1 MIQCIAIDDE
11 PLALELIST
20 YCAEVDFIHLQKT
33 FTKTSDALNFIKSN
47 RVDLLFL
54 DIQMPDISGIDFY
67 KNLEELSAL
76 SDDRQAKRQG
86 KTMVIFTTAYS
97 EYAVEGF
104 NLNAVDYLL
113 KPYDL
118 ERFRKA
124 VNRAKEFY
132 DYTAKETNETNYI
145 FVRADYSLI
154 KIDCKDI
161 VYIESIDD
169 YLRIHLSGKK
179 PIMTLSTLK
188 SIEDKLPTHQ
198 FCRVH
203 RSFIVALN
211 KIESVRG
218 KSIHLTNAEIPISNK
233 YEADFF
239 KAYGKDIY

>member
-20 YCAEVDFIHLQKT
+20 YCAEINFIQLQKT
-33 FTKTSDALNFIKSN
+33 FTKTSDALKYIKAN
-47 RVDLLFL
+47 PVDLLFL

-67 KNLEELSAL
+67 KNLEE
-76 SDDRQAKRQG
+76 

-113 KPYDL
+113 KPYEL

-124 VNRAKEFY
+124 VNKAKEFY
-132 DYTAKETNETNYI
+132 DYAAKETNETTYI

-154 KIDCKDI
+154 KIDCNDI
-161 VYIESIDD
+161 LYIESIDD

-179 PIMTLSTLK
+179 PVMTLSTLK
-188 SIEDKLPTHQ
+188 AIEDKLPSSN
-198 FCRVH
+198 FIRVH
-203 RSFIVALN
+203 RSYIIALN

-218 KSIHLTNAEIPISNK
+218 KNIQLPLAEIPISNK

>member
-20 YCAEVDFIHLQKT
+20 YCAEIDFIQLQKT
-33 FTKTSDALNFIKSN
+33 FTKTSDALKYIKSN
-47 RVDLLFL
+47 PVDLLFL

-67 KNLEELSAL
+67 KNLEE
-76 SDDRQAKRQG
+76 

-113 KPYDL
+113 KPYEL

-124 VNRAKEFY
+124 VNKAKEFY
-132 DYTAKETNETNYI
+132 DYAAKETNETNYI

-154 KIDCKDI
+154 KIDCNDI
-161 VYIESIDD
+161 LYIESIDD

-179 PIMTLSTLK
+179 PVMTLSTLK
-188 SIEDKLPTHQ
+188 SIEDKLPSSN
-198 FCRVH
+198 FIRVH
-203 RSFIVALN
+203 RSYIVALN

-218 KSIHLTNAEIPISNK
+218 KNIQLPLAEIPISNK

>member
-20 YCAEVDFIHLQKT
+20 YCAEIDFIQLQKT
-33 FTKTSDALNFIKSN
+33 FTKTSDALKYIKSN
-47 RVDLLFL
+47 PVDLLFL

-67 KNLEELSAL
+67 KNLEE
-76 SDDRQAKRQG
+76 

-113 KPYDL
+113 KPYEL

-124 VNRAKEFY
+124 VNKAKEFY
-132 DYTAKETNETNYI
+132 DYSAKEANETNYI

-154 KIDCKDI
+154 KIDCNDI
-161 VYIESIDD
+161 LYIESIDD

-179 PIMTLSTLK
+179 PVMTLSTLK
-188 SIEDKLPTHQ
+188 AIEDKLPSSN
-198 FCRVH
+198 FIRVH
-203 RSFIVALN
+203 RSYIIALN

-218 KSIHLTNAEIPISNK
+218 KNIQLPLAEIPISNK

>member
-11 PLALELIST
+11 PLALELVST
-20 YCAEVDFIHLQKT
+20 YCAEIDFIQLQKT
-33 FTKTSDALNFIKSN
+33 FTKTSDALKYIKSN
-47 RVDLLFL
+47 PVDLLFL

-67 KNLEELSAL
+67 KNLEE
-76 SDDRQAKRQG
+76 

-113 KPYDL
+113 KPYEL

-124 VNRAKEFY
+124 VNKAKEFY
-132 DYTAKETNETNYI
+132 DYSAKETNETNYI

-154 KIDCKDI
+154 KIDCNDI
-161 VYIESIDD
+161 LYIESIDD

-179 PIMTLSTLK
+179 PVMTLSTLK
-188 SIEDKLPTHQ
+188 AIEDKLPSSN
-198 FCRVH
+198 FIRVH
-203 RSFIVALN
+203 RSYIVALN

-218 KSIHLTNAEIPISNK
+218 KNIQLPLAEIPISNK

>member
-33 FTKTSDALNFIKSN
+33 FTKTSDAFNFIKSN

-67 KNLEELSAL
+67 KNLEE
-76 SDDRQAKRQG
+76 

-124 VNRAKEFY
+124 VIRAKEFY

-154 KIDCKDI
+154 KIDCNDI

-188 SIEDKLPTHQ
+188 AIEDKLPTHQ

-203 RSFIVALN
+203 RSYIVALN

-218 KSIHLTNAEIPISNK
+218 KSIHLTNTEIPISNK

>member
-20 YCAEVDFIHLQKT
+20 YCAEIDFIQLQKT
-33 FTKTSDALNFIKSN
+33 FTKTSDALKYIKSN
-47 RVDLLFL
+47 PVDLLFL

-67 KNLEELSAL
+67 KNLEE
-76 SDDRQAKRQG
+76 

-113 KPYDL
+113 KPYEL

-124 VNRAKEFY
+124 VNKAKEFY
-132 DYTAKETNETNYI
+132 DYSAKETNETNYI

-154 KIDCKDI
+154 KIDCNDI
-161 VYIESIDD
+161 LYIESIDD

-188 SIEDKLPTHQ
+188 AIEDKLPSSN
-198 FCRVH
+198 FIRVH
-203 RSFIVALN
+203 RSYIVALN

-218 KSIHLTNAEIPISNK
+218 KNIQLPLAEIPISNK

>member
-20 YCAEVDFIHLQKT
+20 YCEEVEFIQLQKT
-33 FTKTSDALNFIKSN
+33 FTKTSEALKYMQSN
-47 RVDLLFL
+47 PIDLLFL

-67 KNLEELSAL
+67 KNLE
-76 SDDRQAKRQG
+76 D

-113 KPYDL
+113 KPYEL

-154 KIDCKDI
+154 KIDCNDI
-161 VYIESIDD
+161 LYIESIDD

-179 PIMTLSTLK
+179 PVMTLSTLK
-188 SIEDKLPTHQ
+188 AIEDKLPSSN
-198 FCRVH
+198 FIRVH
-203 RSFIVALN
+203 RSYIVALN

-218 KSIHLTNAEIPISNK
+218 KNIQLPLAEIPISNK

>member
-11 PLALELIST
+11 PLALELVST
-20 YCAEVDFIHLQKT
+20 FCDDIDFINLQKT
-33 FTKTSDALNFIKSN
+33 FTKTSDALKYIKEN
-47 RVDLLFL
+47 PVDLLFL
-54 DIQMPDISGIDFY
+54 DIRMPDISGIDFY
-67 KNLEELSAL
+67 KNLEE
-76 SDDRQAKRQG
+76 

-113 KPYDL
+113 KPYEP

-124 VNRAKEFY
+124 VNKAKEFY
-132 DYTAKETNETNYI
+132 DYNKKEINETNFI

-154 KIDCKDI
+154 KIDCTEI
-161 VYIESIDD
+161 LYIESIDD

-188 SIEDKLPTHQ
+188 AIEDKLPATD
-198 FCRVH
+198 FIRVH
-203 RSFIVALN
+203 RSYIVALN

-218 KSIHLTNAEIPISNK
+218 KNIQLPNTEIPISNK
-233 YEADFF
+233 YEAEFF
-239 KAYGKDIY
+239 KVYGKDMY

>member
-11 PLALELIST
+11 PLALELVST
-20 YCAEVDFIHLQKT
+20 FCAEIDFIQLQKT
-33 FTKTSDALNFIKSN
+33 FTKTSDALKYIKSN
-47 RVDLLFL
+47 PVDLLFL

-67 KNLEELSAL
+67 KNLEE
-76 SDDRQAKRQG
+76 
-86 KTMVIFTTAYS
+86 KTMVIFTTAFS

-113 KPYDL
+113 KPYEL

-124 VNRAKEFY
+124 VNKAKEFY
-132 DYTAKETNETNYI
+132 DYSKKETNETNYI

-154 KIDCKDI
+154 KIDCNEI
-161 VYIESIDD
+161 LYIESIDD

-188 SIEDKLPTHQ
+188 AIEDKLPAAN
-198 FCRVH
+198 FIRVH
-203 RSFIVALN
+203 RSYIVAIN

-218 KSIHLTNAEIPISNK
+218 KNIQLPAAEIPISNK
-233 YEADFF
+233 YEAEFF
-239 KAYGKDIY
+239 KVYGKDIF